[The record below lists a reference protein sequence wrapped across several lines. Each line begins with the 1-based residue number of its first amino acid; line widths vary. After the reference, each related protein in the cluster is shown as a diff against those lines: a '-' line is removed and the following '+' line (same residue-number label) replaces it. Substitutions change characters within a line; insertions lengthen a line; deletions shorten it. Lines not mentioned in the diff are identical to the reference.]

1 MEVLAMIAER
11 SFGEVHFG
19 SAELGNKARTRR
31 LATLATQ
38 LAQHPGGTLPH
49 KLRSPAALEATY
61 RLMSRAEVTHATVLA
76 AHRAET
82 LRRIA
87 DHAGPLLV
95 ICDGTE
101 LDYTRITSLKRLG
114 QIGSGQRKHRGYI
127 CQNCLAV
134 DPQTRQVLGLVNQIL
149 HIRVDAPHGE
159 SKEQSRQRE
168 SRESRLWPD
177 GTRDLPGDPRL
188 VVVCDRGG
196 DTFEELEHEHR
207 SHRRLVIRARHNRRV
222 LIGHAG
228 PSRKQYLQST
238 LRRQPAAG
246 GFTLKVAATT
256 GRPARS
262 ASLSVSFLSVRLVA
276 PIQARGDH
284 GKELLALWAVRVWEA
299 DPPRGQPRLEWMLLT
314 NEPVNSL
321 SDARRI
327 IAWYECRWVVE
338 EYHKAMKTGCQI
350 ENLQFADESRLEPMI
365 ALLSVVAITLLNLR
379 DASRRADAHTTPA
392 STLVAQEY
400 VDALSLWRHGE
411 IRADWS
417 LTDFFLALARLGG
430 HQNRKGDKPPGWLVL
445 WRGWTALQLLAA
457 GARAERRRNKLG

>member
-1 MEVLAMIAER
+1 MTAER

-19 SAELGNKARTRR
+19 SAQLGNKARTRR

-38 LAQHPGGTLPH
+38 LTQHPGGTLPQ
-49 KLRSPAALEATY
+49 KLHNPAALEATY

-76 AHRAET
+76 PHRAET
-82 LRRIA
+82 LRRIT
-87 DHAGPLLV
+87 DHPGPILV
-95 ICDGTE
+95 VCDGTE

-114 QIGSGQRKHRGYI
+114 QIGSGQLTHRGYI

-134 DPQTRQVLGLVNQIL
+134 DPETRQVLGLVNQIL
-149 HIRVDAPHGE
+149 HIRADAPRGE
-159 SKEQSRQRE
+159 RKEESRQRE

-188 VVVCDRGG
+188 IVVCDRGG
-196 DTFEELEHEHR
+196 DTFEELEHEDR
-207 SHRRLVIRARHNRRV
+207 SGRRLVIRAQHNRRILV
-222 LIGHAG
+222 GHEGLI
-228 PSRKQYLQST
+228 RQQYLQST
-238 LRRQPAAG
+238 LRRQAAAG
-246 GFTLKVAATT
+246 SFTLKVAATA
-256 GRPARS
+256 GRPARL
-262 ASLSVSFLSVRLVA
+262 ARWSVSFMAVRLIA

-284 GKELLALWAVRVWEA
+284 GKEPLPLWAVRVWEA
-299 DPPRGQPRLEWMLLT
+299 DPPRSQPRLEWMLLS

-321 SDARRI
+321 ADARRI

-350 ENLQFADESRLEPMI
+350 ENLQFADESRLEPML
-365 ALLSVVAITLLNLR
+365 ALLSVVALTLLNLR

-400 VDALSLWRHGE
+400 VDALNLWRYGE
-411 IRADWS
+411 LRTDWS
-417 LTDFFLALARLGG
+417 LHDFFLALARLGG
-430 HQNRKGDKPPGWLVL
+430 HQNRKRDKPPGWLVL

-457 GARAERRRNKLG
+457 GARAERRRKKVG

>member
-1 MEVLAMIAER
+1 MTAEQ

-19 SAELGNKARTRR
+19 SAQLGNKARTRR

-38 LAQHPGGTLPH
+38 LTQHPGGTLPQ
-49 KLRSPAALEATY
+49 KLRNPAALEATY
-61 RLMSRAEVTHATVLA
+61 RLMSRVEVNHATVLA
-76 AHRAET
+76 PHRTET
-82 LRRIA
+82 LRRIT
-87 DHAGPLLV
+87 HHPGPILV
-95 ICDGTE
+95 VCDGTE
-101 LDYTRITSLKRLG
+101 LDYTKITSLKRLG
-114 QIGSGQRKHRGYI
+114 KIGSGETHRGYV

-134 DPQTRQVLGLVNQIL
+134 DPETRQVLGLTNQIL
-149 HIRVDAPHGE
+149 HIRVDAPPGE
-159 SKEQSRQRE
+159 SKEQIRRRV

-188 VVVCDRGG
+188 IVVCDRGG

-207 SHRRLVIRARHNRRV
+207 SRRRLVIRARHNRRV
-222 LIGHAG
+222 LIGHEG

-238 LRRQPAAG
+238 LRRQAAAG
-246 GFTLKVAATT
+246 SFTLKVAATT

-262 ASLSVSFLSVRLVA
+262 AKLSVSFLAVRLVA

-284 GKELLALWAVRVWEA
+284 GKEPLPLWAVRVWEP

-314 NEPVNSL
+314 NEPVKSL
-321 SDARRI
+321 ADARRI

-350 ENLQFADESRLEPMI
+350 EDLQFADESRLEPMI
-365 ALLSVVAITLLNLR
+365 ALLSVVALTLLNLR
-379 DASRRADAHTTPA
+379 DASRRADARTTPA

-411 IRADWS
+411 ARMDWS
-417 LTDFFLALARLGG
+417 LYDFFLALARLGG
-430 HQNRKGDKPPGWLVL
+430 HQNRKRDKLPGWLVL
-445 WRGWTALQLLAA
+445 WRGWTALQLLTA
-457 GARAERRRNKLG
+457 GARAERRRKKVG